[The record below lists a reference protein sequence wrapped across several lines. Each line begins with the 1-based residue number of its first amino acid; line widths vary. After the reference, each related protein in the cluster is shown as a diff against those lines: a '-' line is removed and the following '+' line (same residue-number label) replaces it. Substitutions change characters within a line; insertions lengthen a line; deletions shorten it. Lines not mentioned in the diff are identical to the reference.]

1 MVSRRAPHR
10 FPAMPAL
17 TAHVAPALFGYRAAP
32 NASPRPMDQ
41 SPTPATPPRRA
52 ALTFIFVTVMLDML
66 AFGIIIPVLPHLIVE
81 LIGGNISQAAV
92 WVGAFAALFML
103 MQFIFSPVQG
113 ALSDRF
119 GRRTVILISSFGLG
133 IDFIVMALAPVLWL
147 LFLGRAVSGIC
158 AASFSTANAYIADIV
173 PKEKRAAAFGTLGAA
188 FGIGF
193 IIGPALGGF
202 LGDLHIRLPFW
213 VAAGLSLINFCY
225 GYFVLPESLPK
236 EKRSARFDWRHA
248 NPFGA
253 VVLLRRYPQVFGL
266 AAVFFLI
273 NLAQFS
279 LNSTY
284 VLYTDYR
291 YGWGPQAVG
300 YTLSMV
306 GLCSGLVQAVLV
318 RRLMP
323 RLGERRMILAG
334 LSLCIVGYV
343 FFGFASLSWVFL
355 LGIPFLSLGGL
366 AGPPAQ
372 AMMTHQV
379 DPHEQGRLQGALTSL
394 ASLAGIFGPALFAN
408 IFALFISDHAPV
420 RHLPGAAFVLAA
432 ALLLAAALIAVR
444 VMRHVPAATP
454 LASADIVPTMP
465 YNEFSSEPIPHAP
478 PEQTP

>member
-1 MVSRRAPHR
+1 
-10 FPAMPAL
+10 
-17 TAHVAPALFGYRAAP
+17 
-32 NASPRPMDQ
+32 MDQ
-41 SPTPATPPRRA
+41 PPTSELPRRRA
-52 ALTFIFVTVMLDML
+52 ALTFIFVTVMVDML
-66 AFGIIIPVLPHLIVE
+66 AFGIIIPVLPHLIVQ
-81 LIGGNISQAAV
+81 LIGGSIAQAAV
-92 WVGAFAALFML
+92 WSGAFGALFML
-103 MQFIFSPVQG
+103 MQFVFSPVQG
-113 ALSDRF
+113 ALSDRY

-133 IDFIVMALAPVLWL
+133 IDFVLMALAPSLWL
-147 LFLGRAVSGIC
+147 LFVGRAISGVC
-158 AASFSTANAYIADIV
+158 AASFSTANAYIADIT

-202 LGDLHIRLPFW
+202 LGHLSIRLPFW
-213 VAAGLSLINFCY
+213 IAGALSLINFAY
-225 GYFVLPESLPK
+225 GLFVLPESLPK
-236 EKRSARFDWRHA
+236 EKRSPRFDWRHA

-266 AAVFFLI
+266 ATVYFLI

-300 YTLSMV
+300 YTLGLV

-323 RLGERRMILAG
+323 KLGERRMILAG
-334 LSLCIVGYV
+334 LVLCIVGYV
-343 FFGFASLSWVFL
+343 FFGFSSAAWMFL
-355 LGIPFLSLGGL
+355 LGIPFLCLGGL
-366 AGPPAQ
+366 SGPPAQ

-408 IFALFISDHAPV
+408 LFALFISDHAPV
-420 RHLPGAAFVLAA
+420 QHLPGAAFVLAA
-432 ALLLAAALIAVR
+432 LLLFAAALIAVR
-444 VMRHVPAATP
+444 VMRHTPAVAP
-454 LASADIVPTMP
+454 LATQDVVPVIP
-465 YNEFSSEPIPHAP
+465 FNELSSEPLPHDP
-478 PEQTP
+478 PEQSP

>member
-1 MVSRRAPHR
+1 MQP
-10 FPAMPAL
+10 
-17 TAHVAPALFGYRAAP
+17 
-32 NASPRPMDQ
+32 
-41 SPTPATPPRRA
+41 PTPAAPRQRA
-52 ALTFIFVTVMLDML
+52 ALAFIFVTVTLDML
-66 AFGIIIPVLPHLIVE
+66 AFGIIIPVLPHLIVQ
-81 LIGGNISQAAV
+81 LIGGSIAKAAV
-92 WVGAFAALFML
+92 WTGAFGALFML
-103 MQFIFSPVQG
+103 IQFVFSPVQG

-133 IDFIVMALAPVLWL
+133 VDFVVMALAPVLWL
-147 LFLGRAVSGIC
+147 LFVGRAVSGAC

-173 PKEKRAAAFGTLGAA
+173 PRDKRAAAFGTLGAA

-193 IIGPALGGF
+193 IVGPALGGF
-202 LGDLHIRLPFW
+202 LGHLSIRLPFW

-236 EKRSARFDWRHA
+236 ERRSARFDWRHA

-253 VVLLRRYPQVFGL
+253 LVLLRRYPQVFGM

-300 YTLSMV
+300 YTLGLV

-323 RLGERRMILAG
+323 SLGERRLILTG
-334 LSLCIVGYV
+334 LALCIAGYLL
-343 FFGFASLSWVFL
+343 FGLAPVAWMFI

-366 AGPPAQ
+366 SGPPAQ
-372 AMMTHQV
+372 AMMSHQV
-379 DPHEQGRLQGALTSL
+379 DSHEQGRLQGALTSL

-408 IFALFISDHAPV
+408 LFALFISDRAPV
-420 RHLPGAAFVLAA
+420 HVPGAAFVLAA
-432 ALLLAAALIAVR
+432 ALLLAAALIAAR
-444 VMRHVPAATP
+444 VTRRGTDTP
-454 LASADIVPTMP
+454 SVANGEITPMQP
-465 YNEFSSEPIPHAP
+465 FNELSSETFSHDP
-478 PEQTP
+478 PEHSP

>member
-1 MVSRRAPHR
+1 MDSPSTAAPRH
-10 FPAMPAL
+10 
-17 TAHVAPALFGYRAAP
+17 RAAI
-32 NASPRPMDQ
+32 A
-41 SPTPATPPRRA
+41 
-52 ALTFIFVTVMLDML
+52 FIFVTVMLDML
-66 AFGIIIPVLPHLIVE
+66 AFGIIIPVLPHLIVQ
-81 LIGGNISQAAV
+81 LIGGSIAKAAV
-92 WVGAFAALFML
+92 WSGGFGALFML
-103 MQFIFSPVQG
+103 MQFVFSPVQG

-147 LFLGRAVSGIC
+147 LLVGRAVSGIC
-158 AASFSTANAYIADIV
+158 AASFSTANAYIADIT

-202 LGDLHIRLPFW
+202 LGHLHIRLPFW
-213 VAAGLSLINFCY
+213 IAAGLSLVNFCY
-225 GYFVLPESLPK
+225 GWFLLPESLPK

-253 VVLLRRYPQVFGL
+253 VMLLRRYPQVFGL

-284 VLYTDYR
+284 VLYADYR

-300 YTLSMV
+300 LTLGLV

-323 RLGERRMILAG
+323 KLGERRMILAG
-334 LSLCIVGYV
+334 LVLCIVGYV
-343 FFGFASLSWVFL
+343 FFGFASLPWLFL

-379 DPHEQGRLQGALTSL
+379 DSHEQGRLQGALTSL

-432 ALLLAAALIAVR
+432 LLLFAAALIAVR
-444 VMRHVPAATP
+444 VMRHRPIEVS
-454 LASADIVPTMP
+454 LASADIVPTLP
-465 YNEFSSEPIPHAP
+465 FNEFSSESIPHVP
-478 PEQTP
+478 PEQSP